1 MTEGDGVALGVG
13 VAVTEGNGVALG
25 VGAAFGVGEVE
36 GAGGAATRTSAM
48 ENVFTPE
55 AGPVMLLLPE

>member
-13 VAVTEGNGVALG
+13 
-25 VGAAFGVGEVE
+25 AAFAVGEVE

-55 AGPVMLLLPE
+55 AGPKTRLLPE